1 MNLAN
6 KLTMLRILMIP
17 VFIAVL
23 VYSKDR
29 DIVYRYIALGIFII
43 ASVTD
48 ALDGYVARKYNMITD
63 FGKLMDPLADKILVS
78 SALIILIELGSISSW
93 IVSIVIAREFII
105 SGIRLIAT
113 EKNIIIAA
121 SPLGKL
127 KTVSQMLSVILML
140 LSIEAISFIT
150 DISVWLMC
158 ILSVVS
164 LLDYIIK
171 NKKVLSLGGM

>member
-29 DIVYRYIALGIFII
+29 DIVYRYIALGIFVM
-43 ASVTD
+43 ASATD

-140 LSIEAISFIT
+140 LSIKAISLIT
-150 DISVWLMC
+150 DLSIWIMC
-158 ILSVVS
+158 ILSVIS

>member
-29 DIVYRYIALGIFII
+29 DIVYRYIALGIFVM
-43 ASVTD
+43 ASTTD

-78 SALIILIELGSISSW
+78 SALIILIELGNISSW

-140 LSIEAISFIT
+140 LSIKAISLIT
-150 DISVWLMC
+150 DLSIWLMC

>member
-43 ASVTD
+43 ASATD

-78 SALIILIELGSISSW
+78 SALIILIELGNISSW

-140 LSIEAISFIT
+140 LSIGTISFIT
-150 DISVWLMC
+150 DLSIWIMC
-158 ILSVVS
+158 VLSVVS

>member
-43 ASVTD
+43 ASATD
-48 ALDGYVARKYNMITD
+48 ALDGYVARRYNMITD

-78 SALIILIELGSISSW
+78 SALIILIELGNMSSW
-93 IVSIVIAREFII
+93 VVSIVIAREFII

>member
-23 VYSKDR
+23 VYSKDG

-43 ASVTD
+43 ASATD

-78 SALIILIELGSISSW
+78 SALIILIELGNISSW

-140 LSIEAISFIT
+140 LSIKAISLIT
-150 DISVWLMC
+150 DLSIWLMC
-158 ILSVVS
+158 ILSVIS

>member
-43 ASVTD
+43 ASATD

-78 SALIILIELGSISSW
+78 SALIILIELGNISSW
-93 IVSIVIAREFII
+93 VVSIVIARVFII

-164 LLDYIIK
+164 LIDYIIK

>member
-23 VYSKDR
+23 VYSKER
-29 DIVYRYIALGIFII
+29 DIVYRYIALGIFVM
-43 ASVTD
+43 ASATD

-78 SALIILIELGSISSW
+78 SALIILIELGNISSW

-140 LSIEAISFIT
+140 LSIKAISLIT
-150 DISVWLMC
+150 DLSIWLMC
-158 ILSVVS
+158 ILSVIS

>member
-29 DIVYRYIALGIFII
+29 DIVYRYIALGIFVM
-43 ASVTD
+43 ASATD

-140 LSIEAISFIT
+140 LSIKAISLIT
-150 DISVWLMC
+150 DLSIWLMC

>member
-6 KLTMLRILMIP
+6 KLTMSRILMIP
-17 VFIAVL
+17 VFIALL
-23 VYSKDR
+23 VFSKDN
-29 DIVYRYIALGIFII
+29 DSVYRYAALGVFVV
-43 ASVTD
+43 AAATD
-48 ALDGYVARKYNMITD
+48 ALDGHVARKYNMITD

-78 SALIILIELGSISSW
+78 SALIILTELGNIDSW
-93 IVSIVIAREFII
+93 IVAIVIAREFII

-127 KTVSQMLSVILML
+127 KTVSQMLSIILML
-140 LSIEAISFIT
+140 LSIESIHVITNISI
-150 DISVWLMC
+150 WLMC

-171 NKKVLSLGGM
+171 NKNVISVGGM

>member
-43 ASVTD
+43 ASATD
-48 ALDGYVARKYNMITD
+48 ALDGYVARRYNMITD

-150 DISVWLMC
+150 DISIWLMC

>member
-43 ASVTD
+43 ASATD

-140 LSIEAISFIT
+140 LSIKAISLIT
-150 DISVWLMC
+150 DLSIWLMC
-158 ILSVVS
+158 ILSVIS

>member
-29 DIVYRYIALGIFII
+29 DIVYRYIALGIFIM
-43 ASVTD
+43 ASATD

-78 SALIILIELGSISSW
+78 SALIILIELGNISSW
-93 IVSIVIAREFII
+93 VVSIVIAREFII

-150 DISVWLMC
+150 DISIWLMC

>member
-43 ASVTD
+43 ASATD
-48 ALDGYVARKYNMITD
+48 ALDGYVARRYNMITD

-78 SALIILIELGSISSW
+78 SALIILIELGNISSW
-93 IVSIVIAREFII
+93 VVSIVIAREFII

-140 LSIEAISFIT
+140 LSIKAISLIT
-150 DISVWLMC
+150 DLSVWLMC

-171 NKKVLSLGGM
+171 NKKCLV

>member
-29 DIVYRYIALGIFII
+29 EIVYRYIALGIFII
-43 ASVTD
+43 ASATD
-48 ALDGYVARKYNMITD
+48 ALDGYVARRYNMITD

-78 SALIILIELGSISSW
+78 SALIILIELGNISSW
-93 IVSIVIAREFII
+93 VVSIVIAREFII

>member
-6 KLTMLRILMIP
+6 KLTMSRILMIP
-17 VFIAVL
+17 VFIALL
-23 VYSKDR
+23 VFSKDN
-29 DIVYRYIALGIFII
+29 DSVYRYAALGVFVV
-43 ASVTD
+43 AAATD
-48 ALDGYVARKYNMITD
+48 ALDGHVARKYNMITD

-78 SALIILIELGSISSW
+78 SALIILTELGNIDSW
-93 IVSIVIAREFII
+93 IVTIVIAREFII

-113 EKNIIIAA
+113 EKNIIISA

-127 KTVSQMLSVILML
+127 KTVSQMLSIILML
-140 LSIEAISFIT
+140 LSIESIHVITNISI
-150 DISVWLMC
+150 WLMC

-171 NKKVLSLGGM
+171 NKNVISVGGM

>member
-43 ASVTD
+43 ASATD
-48 ALDGYVARKYNMITD
+48 ALDGYVARRYNMITD

-78 SALIILIELGSISSW
+78 SALIILIELGNISSW

-140 LSIEAISFIT
+140 LSIGTISFIT
-150 DISVWLMC
+150 DLSIWIMC

>member
-43 ASVTD
+43 ASATD
-48 ALDGYVARKYNMITD
+48 ALDGYVARRYNMITD

-78 SALIILIELGSISSW
+78 SALIILIELGNISSW
-93 IVSIVIAREFII
+93 VVSIVIAREFII

-150 DISVWLMC
+150 DISIWLMC
-158 ILSVVS
+158 VLSVVS

>member
-78 SALIILIELGSISSW
+78 SALIILIELGNISSW
-93 IVSIVIAREFII
+93 VVSIVIAREFII

-158 ILSVVS
+158 VLSVVS

>member
-29 DIVYRYIALGIFII
+29 DIVYRYIALGIFVM
-43 ASVTD
+43 ASATD

-78 SALIILIELGSISSW
+78 SALIILIELGNISSW

-150 DISVWLMC
+150 DISIWLMC

>member
-17 VFIAVL
+17 IFIALL

-29 DIVYRYIALGIFII
+29 DIIYRYIALGVFIV
-43 ASVTD
+43 AAATD

-78 SALIILIELGSISSW
+78 SALIILIELGNISSW

-140 LSIEAISFIT
+140 LSIGTISFIT
-150 DISVWLMC
+150 DLSIWLMC
-158 ILSVVS
+158 ILSIVS

-171 NKKVLSLGGM
+171 NKNVISLGGM

>member
-29 DIVYRYIALGIFII
+29 DIVYRYIALGIFVM
-43 ASVTD
+43 ASATD

-78 SALIILIELGSISSW
+78 SALIILIELGNISSW

-140 LSIEAISFIT
+140 LSIKAISLIT
-150 DISVWLMC
+150 DLSVWLMC

>member
-29 DIVYRYIALGIFII
+29 DIVYRYIALGIFVM
-43 ASVTD
+43 ASATD
-48 ALDGYVARKYNMITD
+48 ALDGYVARRYNMITD

-78 SALIILIELGSISSW
+78 SALIILIELGNISSW

-140 LSIEAISFIT
+140 LSIKAISLIT
-150 DISVWLMC
+150 DLSIWLMC

>member
-43 ASVTD
+43 ASATD
-48 ALDGYVARKYNMITD
+48 ALDGYVARRYNMITD

>member
-29 DIVYRYIALGIFII
+29 DIVYRYIALGIFVM
-43 ASVTD
+43 ASATD

-140 LSIEAISFIT
+140 LSIEAISCIT

>member
-29 DIVYRYIALGIFII
+29 DIVYRYIALGIFIR
-43 ASVTD
+43 ASATD
-48 ALDGYVARKYNMITD
+48 ALDGYVARRYNMITD

-78 SALIILIELGSISSW
+78 SALIILIELGNISSW
-93 IVSIVIAREFII
+93 VVSIVIAREFII

>member
-78 SALIILIELGSISSW
+78 SALIILIELGNISSW
-93 IVSIVIAREFII
+93 VVSIVIAREFII

-150 DISVWLMC
+150 DISIWLMC

>member
-43 ASVTD
+43 ASATD
-48 ALDGYVARKYNMITD
+48 ALDGYVARRYNMITD

-78 SALIILIELGSISSW
+78 SALIILIELGNISSW
-93 IVSIVIAREFII
+93 VVSIVIAREFII

-113 EKNIIIAA
+113 EKNIVIAA

-150 DISVWLMC
+150 DISIWLMC

>member
-17 VFIAVL
+17 IFIAVL

-29 DIVYRYIALGIFII
+29 DIVYRYIALGIFVM
-43 ASVTD
+43 ASATD

-78 SALIILIELGSISSW
+78 SALIILIELGNISSW

-140 LSIEAISFIT
+140 LSVKAISLIT
-150 DISVWLMC
+150 DLSIWLMC

>member
-43 ASVTD
+43 ASATD
-48 ALDGYVARKYNMITD
+48 ALDGYVARRYNMITD

-78 SALIILIELGSISSW
+78 SALIILIELGNIRSW

>member
-29 DIVYRYIALGIFII
+29 DIVYRYIALGIFVM
-43 ASVTD
+43 ASATD

-78 SALIILIELGSISSW
+78 SALIILIELGNISSW

-140 LSIEAISFIT
+140 LSIKAISLIT
-150 DISVWLMC
+150 DLSIWIMC

>member
-23 VYSKDR
+23 VYSKDM

-78 SALIILIELGSISSW
+78 SALIILIELGNISSW
-93 IVSIVIAREFII
+93 VVSIVIAREFII

-140 LSIEAISFIT
+140 LSIKAISLIT
-150 DISVWLMC
+150 DLSIWLMC
-158 ILSVVS
+158 ILSVIS

>member
-43 ASVTD
+43 ASATD
-48 ALDGYVARKYNMITD
+48 ALDGYVARRYNMITD

-78 SALIILIELGSISSW
+78 SALIILIELGNISSW

-150 DISVWLMC
+150 DISIWLMC

>member
-29 DIVYRYIALGIFII
+29 DIVYRYIALGIFVM
-43 ASVTD
+43 ASATD

-140 LSIEAISFIT
+140 LSIKAISLIT
-150 DISVWLMC
+150 DLSIWLMC
-158 ILSVVS
+158 ILSVIS

>member
-29 DIVYRYIALGIFII
+29 DIVYRYIALGIFVM
-43 ASVTD
+43 ASATD
-48 ALDGYVARKYNMITD
+48 TLDGYVARKYNMITD

-78 SALIILIELGSISSW
+78 SALIILIELGNISSW

-140 LSIEAISFIT
+140 LSIKAISLIT
-150 DISVWLMC
+150 DLSIWLMC
-158 ILSVVS
+158 ILSVIS

>member
-43 ASVTD
+43 ASATD

-78 SALIILIELGSISSW
+78 SALIILIELGNISSW

-140 LSIEAISFIT
+140 LSIKAISLIT
-150 DISVWLMC
+150 DLSIWLMC
-158 ILSVVS
+158 ILSVIS

>member
-78 SALIILIELGSISSW
+78 SALIILIELGNISSW

-140 LSIEAISFIT
+140 LSIKAISLIT
-150 DISVWLMC
+150 DLSIWLMC
-158 ILSVVS
+158 ILSVIS

>member
-43 ASVTD
+43 ASATD

-78 SALIILIELGSISSW
+78 SALIILIELGNISSW

-140 LSIEAISFIT
+140 LSIKAISLIT
-150 DISVWLMC
+150 DLSIWLMC

>member
-43 ASVTD
+43 ASATD

-78 SALIILIELGSISSW
+78 SALIILIELGNISSW
-93 IVSIVIAREFII
+93 VVSIVIAREFII

-140 LSIEAISFIT
+140 LSIKAISLIT
-150 DISVWLMC
+150 DLSIWLMC
-158 ILSVVS
+158 ILSVIS